1 MEGGGGNSMIWPI
14 IQEQD
19 WRITSNHVTDTP
31 SGALAGAGVLY
42 GMTPARLHSNLGV
55 TMVMGRTGRG
65 QAFGIEFVST
75 FVLVFAYFASCEPTS
90 WRFKP
95 LPVGLAIA
103 AGTVFGVSDSLPMGL
118 RVHERVDV
126 CLFACLFVCLLKYM
140 CACLSCF
147 LLFIW

>member
-1 MEGGGGNSMIWPI
+1 MHDYIHKTRQAGNLLPC
-14 IQEQD
+14 
-19 WRITSNHVTDTP
+19 NYVTGTP
-31 SGALAGAGVLY
+31 PGALAGAGVLF

-75 FVLVFAYFASCEPTS
+75 FVLVFAYFASCEPAS

-103 AGTVFGVSDSLPMGL
+103 AGTVFGVSDL
-118 RVHERVDV
+118 
-126 CLFACLFVCLLKYM
+126 
-140 CACLSCF
+140 CF
-147 LLFIW
+147 GHCCRHRLWRE